1 MKKLFVFLMVAI
13 IAVSASLTSCKK
25 EISRE
30 RVYSKGLVTS
40 RIYVPMTR
48 TTSIVPN
55 GRGGVSIHAHTSPSV
70 YSTTVYIQDLDRE
83 INIGSCSF
91 YEKTKLGDA
100 VELEYTLIRFDDG
113 SFKIKDTELIN

>member
-30 RVYSKGLVTS
+30 RIYSRGLVTS

-48 TTSIVPN
+48 RTAITPN
-55 GRGGVSIHAHTSPSV
+55 GRGGFTVHAYTSPSV

-83 INIGSCSF
+83 IKINSCSF
-91 YEKTKLGDA
+91 YKKTKLNDA

>member
-30 RVYSKGLVTS
+30 RIYSQGLVTS
-40 RIYVPMTR
+40 RIYIPMTS
-48 TTSIVPN
+48 TTSVIPN
-55 GRGGVSIHAHTSPSV
+55 GRGGVSVHVHTSPSV

-91 YEKTKLGDA
+91 YKKTKLGDA

>member
-1 MKKLFVFLMVAI
+1 MVAI

-30 RVYSKGLVTS
+30 RMYSQGLVTS
-40 RIYVPMTR
+40 RIYIPMTY
-48 TTSIVPN
+48 TTSVIPN
-55 GRGGVSIHAHTSPSV
+55 GRGGVSVHVRTSPSV

-83 INIGSCSF
+83 IKIDSCSF
-91 YEKTKLGDA
+91 YKKTKLNDA

>member
-1 MKKLFVFLMVAI
+1 MVAI

-30 RVYSKGLVTS
+30 RVSSQGLVTS
-40 RIYVPMTR
+40 RIYIPMTR
-48 TTSIVPN
+48 RTSIAPN
-55 GRGGVSIHAHTSPSV
+55 GRGGFSIHSHTSPAV

-113 SFKIKDTELIN
+113 SFKIKDTEPIN